1 MRVLFIT
8 RKLFPIKGGMERA
21 AFSLYEHLSNKE
33 DLELINGSRYSRILQ
48 LFFMPVFFLQSCFTI
63 LKKNIDLI
71 YLQDGLLAPLGFML
85 KIFQKPIV
93 ITIHGLDVTYPN
105 TLYQLI
111 TPPCI
116 KRLDKVICVS
126 NHTRIECIKRKIPEF
141 KIQVIPNGLS
151 DIFHMNEDEEVLKKK
166 LSKSLKTSLL
176 NKKILLSVGRLI
188 ERKGY
193 HWFVENVM
201 PKIVE
206 KNKDIVYVIVGEGAF
221 TKEIQRKV
229 DKNNLNKNVLILGN
243 VHEKMLKK
251 LYNISELLLM
261 PNIPVQGD
269 IEGFG
274 IVALEAGS
282 CGRPV
287 IASKIEGLT
296 DSVKNGINGILVAHS
311 NSIEYVEA
319 ISKLLSDDYQYV
331 LSSQKIREYIL
342 NTFSWE
348 KIALLYLEEFTQLL
362 K

>member
-8 RKLFPIKGGMERA
+8 RKFFPIKGGMERA
-21 AFSLYEHLSNKE
+21 AFGLFEQLADKV
-33 DLELINGSRYSRILQ
+33 DLELINWSRYTKTLQ
-48 LFFMPVFFLQSCFTI
+48 LLLIPIFFLQSFFII

-85 KIFQKPIV
+85 KIFQKPIL

-105 TLYQLI
+105 ILYQFI
-111 TPPCI
+111 TPLCI

-126 NHTRIECIKRKIPEF
+126 KHTKIECIKRKIPES
-141 KIQVIPNGLS
+141 KIRVIPNGVS
-151 DIFHMNEDEEVLKKK
+151 DIFHMNEDEEVLRKN

-176 NKKILLSVGRLI
+176 KKKILLSVGRLI

-201 PKIVE
+201 PVIIE
-206 KNKDIVYVIVGEGAF
+206 KNRDIMYIIVGGGEF

-229 DKNNLNKNVLILGN
+229 DNNNLNKNVLILGN
-243 VHEKMLKK
+243 VHEKMLKE

-296 DSVKNGINGILVAHS
+296 DSVKNGINGILVEHS
-311 NSIEYVEA
+311 NSMEYVKA
-319 ISKLLSDDYQYV
+319 VSKLLGDDYQYV
-331 LSSQKIREYIL
+331 LSSIKIREYIL
-342 NTFSWE
+342 NTYSWE
-348 KIALLYLEEFTQLL
+348 KIALLYLEEFIGLL